1 MRTLME
7 ARRLAAAV
15 LARAV
20 LARAVLAR
28 AVLARAV
35 LARAVLARAVLAG
48 AAAVLAAGCAAP
60 APAAGPA
67 SAGALTSPAGSP
79 APTPTGSP
87 APSPTGSPAP
97 TPTGSPVPASAVPM
111 LTAIAASVAR
121 SDGDPTPSQVTAV
134 LTTHAKALTS
144 ATPGDLVP
152 GSGGV
157 RVFLLTMQGRFT
169 ATDATRPPGSK
180 APTGRYLS
188 LVVDAANFQVTD
200 FGLSPKPPPVSP
212 ASLGPVTYLT
222 VGPA

>member
-1 MRTLME
+1 MRTLRE
-7 ARRLAAAV
+7 ARQLAAAV
-15 LARAV
+15 LAPAR
-20 LARAVLAR
+20 LAT
-28 AVLARAV
+28 
-35 LARAVLARAVLAG
+35 AVLAG

-60 APAAGPA
+60 TPAPAAGPA
-67 SAGALTSPAGSP
+67 SAGVST
-79 APTPTGSP
+79 
-87 APSPTGSPAP
+87 SPTGSPAP
-97 TPTGSPVPASAVPM
+97 TPTGSPVPTPTGSPVPASAVPR

-121 SDGDPTPSQVTAV
+121 SDGDAAPSQVTAV

-169 ATDATRPPGSK
+169 ATDATRPPGSR

-188 LVVDAANFQVTD
+188 LVVDAATFQVTD

>member
-1 MRTLME
+1 MRTLRE
-7 ARRLAAAV
+7 VRRLAAAM
-15 LARAV
+15 LAPAR
-20 LARAVLAR
+20 LAT
-28 AVLARAV
+28 
-35 LARAVLARAVLAG
+35 AVLAG
-48 AAAVLAAGCAAP
+48 VAALLAAGCAAPTP

-67 SAGALTSPAGSP
+67 SAGVSTSPAGS
-79 APTPTGSP
+79 AALT
-87 APSPTGSPAP
+87 PTGSPAP
-97 TPTGSPVPASAVPM
+97 TPTGSPVPASAVPR

-121 SDGDPTPSQVTAV
+121 SDGDPAPSQVTAV